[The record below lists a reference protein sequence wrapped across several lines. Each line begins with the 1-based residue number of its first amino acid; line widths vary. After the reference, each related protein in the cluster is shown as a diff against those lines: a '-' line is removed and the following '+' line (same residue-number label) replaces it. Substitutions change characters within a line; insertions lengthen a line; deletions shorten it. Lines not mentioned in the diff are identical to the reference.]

1 MEVAASP
8 PLATNSRYS
17 YACEHALESGFPLI
31 NTHRIIVKRR
41 KLRARL
47 SYLFALMLV
56 LAFSYSVLFSV
67 VTVAVG
73 LQWVILLYGVV
84 SIILQQNSVEEEAVV
99 VMPTFGVQL
108 ETFYYSGKVHRRFV
122 PLKRILA
129 AVINEAVTPT
139 SCYYYLA
146 LLLQDDTKLVLAF
159 QEVRPPLSMLVPIWK
174 VLCEAV
180 GN

>member
-1 MEVAASP
+1 MDCEQASS
-8 PLATNSRYS
+8 NSRYS
-17 YACEHALESGFPLI
+17 YLCEHGEERGFPLV
-31 NTHRIIVKRR
+31 NTHRVIVKKRS
-41 KLRARL
+41 KLRGRL
-47 SYLFALMLV
+47 SYLLSLSLV
-56 LAFSYSVLFSV
+56 LALSYSIFFSV

-73 LQWVILLYGVV
+73 LQWVIVAYGLV
-84 SIILQQNSVEEEAVV
+84 SLVLQRNSVEEEAVV

-108 ETFYYSGKVHRRFV
+108 ETSYYSGKVQRQFV

-146 LLLQDDTKLVLAF
+146 LLLRDDSKLVLAF
-159 QEVRPPLSMLVPIWK
+159 KELRPPLSVLVPIWK
-174 VLCEAV
+174 ALCEAV